1 MLKNRLPRYATDLR
15 VLGVSALDAG
25 HQWDGFAAPA
35 FPQNNDGGTGSGG
48 GGGAGG
54 TGGSGSGSTDD
65 SGEGDGSGDGD
76 KLLAD
81 MSDAEKV
88 EFWRKQARAN
98 ERKLKGAPKPEELTK
113 LQEAAAE
120 LEKIRDSQRSD
131 SEKAVARAEK
141 AEAELAT
148 ITPRVMRLEVALAK
162 GLTEKQAARLV
173 GDTREALEADADELL
188 TEIGAS
194 TGAKETK
201 DKEKRTAA
209 RKATGADAGVRGSR
223 DDTKGTVATGA
234 DLFAS
239 RHKKAA
245 AAASTA

>member
-25 HQWDGFAAPA
+25 HQWDGFTMPA
-35 FPQNNDGGTGSGG
+35 FPHNNDGGTGSGG

-54 TGGSGSGSTDD
+54 TGGSGSGSTD
-65 SGEGDGSGDGD
+65 GD
-76 KLLAD
+76 KGDDDDSDGGKSLAE
-81 MSDAEKV
+81 MTDAEKA
-88 EFWRKQARAN
+88 EFWKKQARTH
-98 ERKLKGAPKPEELTK
+98 ERRLKSAPKPEELTK

-148 ITPRVMRLEVALAK
+148 LAPRVMRLEVALAK

-173 GDTREALEADADELL
+173 GNTREELEADADELL
-188 TEIGAS
+188 TEIGS
-194 TGAKETK
+194 TAGAKDAK

-234 DLFAS
+234 DLFAQ

-245 AAASTA
+245 AAASSA